1 MVKVE
6 SSLFLYKLSI
16 RIQYDSSNGFLVFLT
31 QSHFHDEL
39 KIVDLNISS
48 YIKCNLICT
57 FIFCETRW
65 LPWQE
70 NHGGIY
76 FCLCMYFIYQWT
88 LLYLNN
94 KVVLNPR
101 RLTAVSCVLS
111 TSTLCFD
118 LAKLRWYECKY
129 IFNSDLSVKI
139 WAYFRKKVQRPLA
152 LLDDVA
158 KKKCCMSLENMSQG
172 SHQNV

>member
-1 MVKVE
+1 MIRAMDP
-6 SSLFLYKLSI
+6 LF
-16 RIQYDSSNGFLVFLT
+16 FLT
-31 QSHFHDEL
+31 QSHFHDEF

-76 FCLCMYFIYQWT
+76 FYLCSCFIYQWT
-88 LLYLNN
+88 LLYLNK
-94 KVVLNPR
+94 KVVLNSK

-111 TSTLCFD
+111 TSILCLD

-139 WAYFRKKVQRPLA
+139 WAYFRKKVQHPLA
-152 LLDDVA
+152 LLALYTFCQNDVTR
-158 KKKCCMSLENMSQG
+158 KKIKV
-172 SHQNV
+172 SHFFFLKKTM